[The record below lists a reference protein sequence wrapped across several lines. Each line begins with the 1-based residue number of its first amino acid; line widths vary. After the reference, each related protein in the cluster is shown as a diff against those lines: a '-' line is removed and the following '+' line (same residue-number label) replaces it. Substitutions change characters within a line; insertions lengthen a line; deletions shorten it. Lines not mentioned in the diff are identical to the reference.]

1 MNNRSA
7 WLAGTAALGMAGAA
21 LLQANPASV
30 VRISEGW
37 SREQADANS
46 SNASISPDGT
56 HVGFACASDV
66 LSAADT
72 NGTTDIYLYDHAA
85 QTCTLVSASAAGV
98 VGNAISER
106 CAVAQGARFVAFES
120 AAFNLTDD
128 DTNGAS
134 DIFVKDMATG
144 LVVRVSVA
152 SDGTQANGPSRH
164 PAISADGNLVAFL
177 SEADNLVD
185 DDTNGVDDIFVHS
198 RKTGKTWRV
207 SVSDEGFEGNGDC
220 TFPALSGDGAW
231 VAFESLANNLVANDT
246 NGSRDVFLRPVA
258 RSGMARVSVST
269 AGTQG
274 NADSFAPSL
283 SPDGRY
289 VAFDSDATNLVAND
303 TNDSFDVFIRDR
315 EGGTTTRASV
325 DSDGNQGNNDSY
337 NASVT
342 QDGDVAF
349 QSWANNLVPGDA
361 NGVWDVFIHAWW
373 GTNMLSKSPGGTPG
387 TANSQQPSISAD
399 GLTVAFHSWAPNLVA
414 GDANGSC
421 DVFMHRLAIGS
432 AGTWLASAAS
442 TALLDSDGASTVP
455 AVSGDG
461 SRIVFASAATNLV
474 PGDTNAV
481 SDIFL
486 FDRND
491 GTMTRASVSRTLA
504 EATAASARPR
514 ISADGSYVVFD
525 STADNLVT
533 GDTNGLRDV
542 FLKQLGNHTV
552 YRALGTGG
560 VEADAS
566 CFSPVVSNN
575 REVAFYSAATNLV
588 ADDTNGANDIFVA
601 NIATPGN
608 IERVSVSTAGIQGN
622 NASTYPAITPG
633 GRFVAFVSAATN
645 LLVGD
650 VNGVYD
656 TFVRDRQEDTTECVS
671 ISTAGAQGNGHCTF
685 PAISDDG
692 RYVAFQSS
700 ATNLVDDDTNGVSDI
715 FVYDRQEDIQVRA
728 SLGYLGNQANASC
741 TNPRISGDG
750 RYVTFQSAAT
760 NLVAG
765 DTNGRIDVFVRDLLG
780 QRTVRVSMT
789 EVYNGQANAACESPD
804 LSADGRQVVFASAAT
819 LVTQDANGVD
829 DVFLAL
835 NPQPALSPGMTF
847 RVDEDE
853 APDFT
858 DPPFT
863 SKPKVA
869 VAYTDPVKFTDKR
882 KTAKV
887 LTKFGADLVPVG
899 GGVNCEWK
907 AKVALINRK
916 IWPWGNRWCRES
928 INSVGDQAAVGEL
941 RLDATLADGSRL
953 RNAAAGERFL
963 VAPEI
968 TWIIDPTTG
977 DKVAVVEPGQ
987 QLRIAGAFLG
997 GKPPKIWLEYA
1008 DAKGKIKQAKC
1019 KILANRYFDDP
1030 AGNPGR
1036 SCMDPASGYSAIEI
1050 QLPARWPKGWLP
1062 GRHDLVIDNGCGR
1075 ACFRILT
1082 E

>member
-1 MNNRSA
+1 M
-7 WLAGTAALGMAGAA
+7 ALGMAGAA
-21 LLQANPASV
+21 ILRADPASV
-30 VRISEGW
+30 VRVSEGW
-37 SREQADANS
+37 SRTQADANS

-85 QTCTLVSASAAGV
+85 ETCTLVSASAAGV

-106 CAVAQGARFVAFES
+106 CAVAQSARFVAFES
-120 AAFNLTDD
+120 AAVNLTDT
-128 DTNGAS
+128 DTNGAA

-144 LVVRVSVA
+144 LITRVSVA
-152 SDGTQANGPSRH
+152 SDGTQANGPSRR

-177 SEADNLVD
+177 SEATNLVD
-185 DDTNGVDDIFVHS
+185 DDTNDVDDIFVHS

-207 SVSDEGFEGNGDC
+207 SVSDDGIEGNGNC

-231 VAFESLANNLVANDT
+231 VAFESLATNLVANDT

-274 NADSFAPSL
+274 NGDSFAPSL

-289 VAFDSDATNLVAND
+289 VAFDSDATNLVTGD
-303 TNDSFDVFIRDR
+303 TNGCFDVFVRDR

-325 DSDGNQGNNDSY
+325 DSDGNQANQDSY
-337 NASVT
+337 NAAVT
-342 QDGDVAF
+342 DDGDVVF
-349 QSWANNLVPGDA
+349 QSWATNLVDDDT
-361 NGVWDVFIHAWW
+361 NGAWDVFSSTWS
-373 GTNMLSKSPGGTPG
+373 GTYMVSVSPGNAPG
-387 TANSQQPSISAD
+387 TANSQQPSVSAD
-399 GLTVAFHSWAPNLVA
+399 GNAVAFHSWAPNLVA
-414 GDANGSC
+414 GDANGAC
-421 DVFMHRLAIGS
+421 DVFMRNFAIGS
-432 AGTWLASAAS
+432 SGMQLASAS
-442 TALLDSDGASTVP
+442 SSALLDSDGTSTVP

-481 SDIFL
+481 SDIFV
-486 FDRND
+486 FNRTT
-491 GTMTRASVSRTLA
+491 GTMTRTSVSRTLA

-514 ISADGSYVVFD
+514 ISADGFYVVFD

-542 FLKQLGNHTV
+542 FLKQLNNHGV
-552 YRALGTGG
+552 YRALGVGG
-560 VEADAS
+560 VEADAA
-566 CFSPVVSNN
+566 CYSPVVSNN

-588 ADDTNGANDIFVA
+588 GGDTNGVNDIFVA
-601 NIATPGN
+601 NIVTPGN

-622 NASTYPAITPG
+622 GASTYPAITPD
-633 GRFVAFVSAATN
+633 GRYVAFVSAAAN

-656 TFVRDRQEDTTECVS
+656 AFVRDRQEDTTECVS
-671 ISTAGAQGNGHCTF
+671 ISTAGTQGDGQCTF

-715 FVYDRQEDIQVRA
+715 FVYDRQEDIQIRA

-750 RYVTFQSAAT
+750 RYVTFQSGAT

-780 QRTVRVSMT
+780 QRTVRASMT
-789 EVYNGQANAACESPD
+789 EFINGQAPAACESPD
-804 LSADGRQVVFASAAT
+804 ISADGRHVVFASAAA
-819 LVTQDANGVD
+819 LVMQDANGVD

-835 NPQPALSPGMTF
+835 NPQPALSPGMIF
-847 RVDEDE
+847 RVDEAE
-853 APDFT
+853 SPDFT
-858 DPPFT
+858 DPTFT

-887 LTKFGADLVPVG
+887 LTKFGADVVPVG

-907 AKVALINRK
+907 AKVALFDRK
-916 IWPWGNRWCRES
+916 IWPWGNRWCRDS
-928 INSVGDQAAVGEL
+928 TRSFGDQATVGEL

-953 RNAAAGERFL
+953 RNAAAGERYL

-968 TWIIDPTTG
+968 TWIIDPTVG
-977 DKVAVVEPGQ
+977 DKVVAVEPGQ
-987 QLRIAGAFLG
+987 QLRVAGAFLG
-997 GKPPKIWLEYA
+997 GKPPKVWLEYK

-1019 KILANRYFDDP
+1019 RVQGNRYFDDA
-1030 AGNPGR
+1030 AGNPNR
-1036 SCMDPASGYSAIEI
+1036 SCMDPASGYSVIEI
-1050 QLPARWPKGWLP
+1050 LLPARWPKGWMP